1 VALSENPDQ
10 CFHQALQFLSGA
22 GMKQNE
28 VAARP
33 WGPIMQIAYVVDD
46 LDAAIDHWTGVMGVG
61 PFYLIERPV
70 LENAYYENEPLT
82 VNMTAALASSNG
94 LQIELILQHDDAP
107 SIYTRRRPEGDGVH
121 HMAALTE
128 NLQAAIAY
136 VESRGGRRLQGAD
149 IPGGGGLCYV
159 DTGTPAGI
167 LELLELRAPILELYE
182 SIRVAGAT
190 WDGQQRI
197 LNL

>member
-1 VALSENPDQ
+1 MN
-10 CFHQALQFLSGA
+10 
-22 GMKQNE
+22 QNE

-46 LDAAIDHWTGVMGVG
+46 LDTAIDHWTGVMGVG
-61 PFYLIERPV
+61 PFYLKRPD

-82 VNMTAALASSNG
+82 VNMTAAVAFSNG
-94 LQIELILQHDDAP
+94 LQIELILQHDDTP
-107 SIYTRRRPEGDGVH
+107 SIYTRRRPEGHGIH
-121 HMAALTE
+121 HMAALTDDLE
-128 NLQAAIAY
+128 AAIAY

-149 IPGGGGLCYV
+149 MPGGGRICYV

-167 LELLELRAPILELYE
+167 LEFLELRAPVLELFE
-182 SIRVAGAT
+182 SIRMAGAT